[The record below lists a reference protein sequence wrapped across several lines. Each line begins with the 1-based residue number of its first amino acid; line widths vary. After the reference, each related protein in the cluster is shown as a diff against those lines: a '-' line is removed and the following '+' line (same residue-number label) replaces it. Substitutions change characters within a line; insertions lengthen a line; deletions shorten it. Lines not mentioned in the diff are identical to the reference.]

1 MVLVRLI
8 QRFSSPGGDVSRHL
22 RVSHWKQNFMVSGRL
37 ERMMLLSI
45 NHNNIG
51 ASLEFDSLLSAMNR
65 VEDPRCEGHSVLFL
79 IRAAVLTD
87 WKRVVIPV
95 SSGSP
100 RHVGKLSCTD
110 IISRWFEMGLTWHKV
125 WN

>member
-1 MVLVRLI
+1 
-8 QRFSSPGGDVSRHL
+8 
-22 RVSHWKQNFMVSGRL
+22 
-37 ERMMLLSI
+37 
-45 NHNNIG
+45 
-51 ASLEFDSLLSAMNR
+51 MNR

-79 IRAAVLTD
+79 IRAAVLTG
-87 WKRVVIPV
+87 
-95 SSGSP
+95 SGSP